1 MNLSSLTVKQKIIY
15 LKKNNM
21 AQTQD
26 LFIDIQDSEKAIFY
40 RKTYSHVA
48 LAILLFVVVEYFLLQ
63 SETLVNFMLSLT
75 QGYLWLLLL
84 GGFWLAT
91 NFAENLAHKVSRDM
105 QYLGLGLYVIAEA
118 IIFVP
123 ILYIAINFSSPDVLQ
138 QAGMVTLFLF
148 VGLSAVALFTKTDFS
163 FLKSALMIGFFIA
176 IGLIVAGTIFGFDL
190 GLWFSVAMVALAA
203 GTILYQTSKL
213 KYEYQP
219 DQYVGAAVGLFASF
233 MLLFWYVLRIF
244 MSRD

>member
-1 MNLSSLTVKQKIIY
+1 MS
-15 LKKNNM
+15 
-21 AQTQD
+21 QTQD
-26 LFIDIQDSEKAIFY
+26 LFIEVGDQEREIFY

-48 LAILLFVVVEYFLLQ
+48 LAILVFVMVEYFLLQ
-63 SETLVNFMLSLT
+63 SEIIVTFMLSLT

-91 NFAENLAHKVSRDM
+91 NFAEKLAHKVSRDM
-105 QYLGLGLYVIAEA
+105 QYVGLFLYAIAEA

-123 ILYIAINFSSPDVLQ
+123 ILYIAINYSSPDVLQ
-138 QAGMVTLFLF
+138 QAGTVTVFLFL
-148 VGLSAVALFTKTDFS
+148 GLSSVALFTKADFS
-163 FLKSALMIGFFIA
+163 FLRSALTIGFFIA

-190 GLWFSVAMVALAA
+190 GLWFSVAMVAFAA

-213 KYEYQP
+213 KYEYHP

>member
-1 MNLSSLTVKQKIIY
+1 MK
-15 LKKNNM
+15 
-21 AQTQD
+21 QTQD
-26 LFIDIQDSEKAIFY
+26 LFIEVADNERAIFY

-48 LAILLFVVVEYFLLQ
+48 LALLVFVLVEYVLLQ
-63 SETLVNFMLSLT
+63 SETIVTFMLSLT

-91 NFAENLAHKVSRDM
+91 NFAENLAHNLSRNM
-105 QYLGLGLYVIAEA
+105 QYAGLFLYAFAEA

-123 ILYIAINFSSPDVLQ
+123 ILYIAIYYSSADVLQ
-138 QAGMVTLFLF
+138 QAATVTVFLFL
-148 VGLSAVALFTKTDFS
+148 GLSAVALFTKTNFS
-163 FLKSALMIGFFIA
+163 FLRSALTIGFFIA
-176 IGLIVAGTIFGFDL
+176 LGLIVGGIIFGFDL
-190 GLWFSVAMVALAA
+190 GLWFSVGMVALAA

-233 MLLFWYVLRIF
+233 MILFWYILRIF

>member
-1 MNLSSLTVKQKIIY
+1 MSQ
-15 LKKNNM
+15 
-21 AQTQD
+21 AQD
-26 LFIDIQDSEKAIFY
+26 LFIGVEESEKAIFY
-40 RKTYSHVA
+40 KKTYAHVA

-63 SETLVNFMLSLT
+63 SDTIVSFMLSLT

-91 NFAENLAHKVSRDM
+91 NFAEKLAHNMSIEM
-105 QYLGLGLYVIAEA
+105 QYAGLALYVVAEA

-123 ILYIAINFSSPDVLQ
+123 ILYMAINFSSPDVLR

-148 VGLSAVALFTKTDFS
+148 VGLSAVALLSKTDFS
-163 FLKSALMIGFFIA
+163 FLKSAITIGFFIA
-176 IGLIVAGTIFGFDL
+176 LGLIVVGTLFGFNL
-190 GLWFSVAMVALAA
+190 GLWFSVGMVVLAA

-233 MLLFWYVLRIF
+233 MILFWYILRIF

>member
-1 MNLSSLTVKQKIIY
+1 
-15 LKKNNM
+15 M

-26 LFIDIQDSEKAIFY
+26 LFIEVGENERAIFY
-40 RKTYSHVA
+40 RKTYTHVA
-48 LAILLFVVVEYFLLQ
+48 LAILLFVLVESLMLK

-91 NFAENLAHKVSRDM
+91 NFAENLAHKVSREM
-105 QYLGLGLYVIAEA
+105 QYLGLVLYVIAEA

-123 ILYIAINFSSPDVLQ
+123 ILYIAINYSSPDVLQ
-138 QAGMVTLFLF
+138 QAGTVTLFLF
-148 VGLSAVALFTKTDFS
+148 IGLSSVVLFTKADFS
-163 FLKSALMIGFFIA
+163 FLRSTIIIGFFIA

-233 MLLFWYVLRIF
+233 MLLFWYILRIF

>member
-1 MNLSSLTVKQKIIY
+1 MNH
-15 LKKNNM
+15 
-21 AQTQD
+21 TQD
-26 LFIDIQDSEKAIFY
+26 LFIGVGESERAIFY

-48 LAILLFVVVEYFLLQ
+48 LALLVFVIVEYFLLQ
-63 SETLVNFMLSLT
+63 SETVVTFMLSLT

-91 NFAENLAHKVSRDM
+91 NFAEKLAHNLSRDM
-105 QYLGLGLYVIAEA
+105 QYVGLFLYAIAEA

-123 ILYIAINFSSPDVLQ
+123 ILYIAINYSSPDVLQ
-138 QAGMVTLFLF
+138 QAATVTLFLF
-148 VGLSAVALFTKTDFS
+148 LGLSAVALFTKKDFS
-163 FLKSALMIGFFIA
+163 FLRSAITIGFFLA
-176 IGLIVAGTIFGFDL
+176 IGLIVAGIIFGFDL
-190 GLWFSVAMVALAA
+190 GLWFSVGMVVLAS
-203 GTILYQTSKL
+203 GTILFQTSKL
-213 KYEYQP
+213 KYEYQT

>member
-1 MNLSSLTVKQKIIY
+1 MSR
-15 LKKNNM
+15 
-21 AQTQD
+21 TQD
-26 LFIDIQDSEKAIFY
+26 LFIEVEDQERAIFY
-40 RKTYSHVA
+40 RKTYSHIA

-63 SETLVNFMLSLT
+63 SETIVTFMLSLT

-91 NFAENLAHKVSRDM
+91 SFAEKMAHNLSRDK
-105 QYLGLGLYVIAEA
+105 QYIGLLLYAVAEA
-118 IIFVP
+118 FIFVP
-123 ILYIAINFSSPDVLQ
+123 ILYIAMNYSSPDVLQ
-138 QAGMVTLFLF
+138 QAATVTLFLF

-163 FLKSALMIGFFIA
+163 FLRSALTIGFFIA

-190 GLWFSVAMVALAA
+190 GLWFSVAMVAFAA

-213 KYEYQP
+213 KYEYHP

-233 MLLFWYVLRIF
+233 MLLFWYVLQIF

>member
-1 MNLSSLTVKQKIIY
+1 
-15 LKKNNM
+15 M

-26 LFIDIQDSEKAIFY
+26 LFIEVGENERAIFY
-40 RKTYSHVA
+40 RKTYTHVA
-48 LAILLFVVVEYFLLQ
+48 LAILLFVLVETYMLK
-63 SETLVNFMLSLT
+63 SEALVNFMLSLT
-75 QGYLWLLLL
+75 EGYLWLLLL

-91 NFAENLAHKVSRDM
+91 NFAENLAHKVSREM
-105 QYLGLGLYVIAEA
+105 QYLGLVLYVIAEA

-123 ILYIAINFSSPDVLQ
+123 ILHIAINYSSPDVLQ
-138 QAGMVTLFLF
+138 QAGTVTLFLF
-148 VGLSAVALFTKTDFS
+148 LGLSSVALFTKADFS
-163 FLKSALMIGFFIA
+163 FLRSALTIGFFLA
-176 IGLIVAGTIFGFDL
+176 IGLIVAGIIFGFDL

-213 KYEYQP
+213 KYEYHQ

>member
-1 MNLSSLTVKQKIIY
+1 MSK
-15 LKKNNM
+15 
-21 AQTQD
+21 TQD
-26 LFIDIQDSEKAIFY
+26 LFIEVEDQERAIFY

-48 LAILLFVVVEYFLLQ
+48 LAILVFVVVEYFLLQ
-63 SETLVNFMLSLT
+63 SETIVTFMLSLT
-75 QGYLWLLLL
+75 EGYLWLLLL

-91 NFAENLAHKVSRDM
+91 NFAEKLAHKVSRDM
-105 QYLGLGLYVIAEA
+105 QYVGLFLYAFAEA

-123 ILYIAINFSSPDVLQ
+123 ILYIAINYSSPDVLQ
-138 QAGMVTLFLF
+138 QAATVTLFLF
-148 VGLSAVALFTKTDFS
+148 LGLNSVALFTKTDFS
-163 FLKSALMIGFFIA
+163 FLRSALTIGFFIA
-176 IGLIVAGTIFGFDL
+176 IGLIVAGIIFGFDL